1 MRRLHH
7 LPLSPFSRKVRL
19 VLAEKKIEVELI
31 EEKPWEKRMEFL
43 LLNPAAQ
50 VPVLQIDGLTLSDSV
65 AICEY
70 LDEVY
75 PDIALM
81 PRTPEARAEVRRLV
95 HWFDDKFHREVTE
108 NLLYERVTKKIK
120 KTGYP
125 DGSRI
130 REGTNAIK
138 YHLDYLDWLLDK
150 RKWLAGDEMTLAD
163 FAAAAHLSCL
173 DYIDDVDWTRSEHV
187 KDWYARIKS
196 RPAFRGILADAL
208 PGMRPPPHYADLDF

>member
-19 VLAEKKIEVELI
+19 VLAEKKIEVELV

-70 LDEVY
+70 LDEVH
-75 PDIALM
+75 PAPSLM
-81 PRTPEARAEVRRLV
+81 PTTPEARAEVRRLV

-108 NLLYERVTKKIK
+108 NLLYERVTKKLK
-120 KTGYP
+120 KSGYP

-130 REGTNAIK
+130 REGTHAIK
-138 YHLDYLDWLLDK
+138 YHLDYLDWLIDQ
-150 RKWLAGDEMTLAD
+150 RKWLAGDQMTLAD

-173 DYIDDVDWTRSEHV
+173 DYIDDVDWTRSANV

-196 RPAFRGILADAL
+196 RPAFRGILSDTL
-208 PGMRPPPHYADLDF
+208 PGMRPPEHYADLDF